1 MLLYVVLVNDFLT
14 KTKSVIKIDA
24 KHKTNKKEVFFFAR
38 HLFFSFSF
46 PKKRVVFVLSA
57 TETEN
62 ARDKDARLFPLFL
75 ESIDRRKEG
84 RTSE

>member
-14 KTKSVIKIDA
+14 KTKSVMQNTRLIK
-24 KHKTNKKEVFFFAR
+24 KKRCFFCQAPFFFF
-38 HLFFSFSF
+38 LF
-46 PKKRVVFVLSA
+46 PKNESSSLSA

>member
-1 MLLYVVLVNDFLT
+1 TTNTYATLRCTSKRLFNKD
-14 KTKSVIKIDA
+14 KKCDA
-24 KHKTNKKEVFFFAR
+24 KHKTNKKKEVFF
-38 HLFFSFSF
+38 LPGTFFVFLF
-46 PKKRVVFVLSA
+46 PKNESSSLSA